1 MNPAKWRQP
10 AFAASV
16 TTLARCRIRDKSRS
30 FRTLPATG
38 RFRLLFAAG
47 LRLRHNTSMIASEF
61 SRFADDLIREMGPQL
76 PSLASGFQRERGK
89 GIIQIELHDAD
100 TPEERTTSID
110 YLPLDRWPVG
120 SHPRQL
126 CTEYDPQAE
135 LILHIVFDQ
144 MALTR
149 RLRFFDLQHVPEH

>member
-1 MNPAKWRQP
+1 
-10 AFAASV
+10 
-16 TTLARCRIRDKSRS
+16 
-30 FRTLPATG
+30 
-38 RFRLLFAAG
+38 
-47 LRLRHNTSMIASEF
+47 MIASEF

-89 GIIQIELHDAD
+89 GVVQIELHDAD

-120 SHPRQL
+120 SHARQL
-126 CTEYDPQAE
+126 CTDYDPQAE

-149 RLRFFDLQHVPEH
+149 RLRFFDLQHLQQH